1 MNMAPNTVEQEA
13 DAVPS
18 TSAAT
23 ATMAAVEAPALDLAD
38 SPTHDLSADPYAEVC
53 WTLTGFDDH
62 LSPEWVDG
70 YLTAVAV
77 MSRPPT
83 LDVFLP
89 RMCGDAFDRAFADP
103 TSAGQ
108 AFEALS
114 GRLESIRAALDLDA
128 LDLDPDTLRLD
139 PWLAAIDD
147 APPQPVRDGGLPAE
161 AVWTLRPAQE
171 WCDGFLTAT
180 QDFDQD
186 WAPPRDKTDAVDL
199 REMLLTLRVLT
210 LDPAGQAFGDAIKA
224 LGHRKTPD
232 RDALIGDALYC
243 AQSFRVFWALNAPR
257 GAPRRV
263 EAAPG
268 RNDPCPCGSGRKFKK
283 CHGAG

>member
-1 MNMAPNTVEQEA
+1 MNKPPDTVEGTGDVEQAASSEPLSGA
-13 DAVPS
+13 DAPAQHPAAA
-18 TSAAT
+18 SA
-23 ATMAAVEAPALDLAD
+23 
-38 SPTHDLSADPYAEVC
+38 HDLPADPYAQVC
-53 WTLTGFDDH
+53 WTLTGFDGH

-77 MSRPPT
+77 MSRPRA
-83 LDVFLP
+83 LDAFLSL
-89 RMCGDAFDRAFADP
+89 MCGDAFDRAFADP

-114 GRLESIRAALDLDA
+114 GRLEAIRAALDVDA
-128 LDLDPDTLRLD
+128 LDRDPDTLRLD
-139 PWLAAIDD
+139 PWLTALDEPDVQTAH
-147 APPQPVRDGGLPAE
+147 DGALPA
-161 AVWTLRPAQE
+161 AADWTLLPAQE

-180 QDFDQD
+180 QDFGED
-186 WAPPRDKTDAVDL
+186 WAPPRDKIDATHF
-199 REMLLTLRVLT
+199 REMLLTLEVLT
-210 LDPAGQAFGDAIKA
+210 LDPASKAFRDAIKA

-232 RDALIGDALYC
+232 RDALIGDALFC
-243 AQSFRVFWALNAPR
+243 AQSFRVFWAVVAPR
-257 GAPRRV
+257 GTPRRV